1 MAKRFTDTN
10 KFRSPF
16 FRSLPA
22 PYKLLWD
29 LINHD
34 CDHAGLWMVD
44 FEIAQIYTGKD
55 AKIDEEKAL
64 AHFNTGEVRVIPIE
78 NGKIWFILP
87 FFSEQYGK
95 LNASNR
101 VHASVISSWEKHGID
116 FQNLEYL
123 KLEYEKEGPAKDLIR
138 TLEGAKD
145 KEMDKDTEKDMEKDK
160 EGGAGG
166 RLYSSLM
173 AIYFDFVK
181 QHTGVPPKVSQI
193 EGKALKNII
202 KYLMSIKPDEK
213 EVEIGWKA
221 IFENFNKWD
230 AFYQKQLKLTQIDSN
245 LMNII
250 NSIKNG
256 KPTTNTRREITN
268 EDIAA
273 EIRKRYPDSVR

>member
-16 FRSLPA
+16 YRGLPA

-29 LINHD
+29 LVNLD
-34 CDHAGLWMVD
+34 CDHAGLWIVD

-123 KLEYEKEGPAKDLIR
+123 KLEYEKEGATMPL
-138 TLEGAKD
+138 TSPLQGAKD
-145 KEMDKDTEKDMEKDK
+145 KDKDKDKDKEMDK

-166 RLYSSLM
+166 SLYKDAM
-173 AIYFDFVK
+173 TVYHDFVK
-181 QHTGVPPKVSQI
+181 LRTGVPPNINAI
-193 EGKALKNII
+193 EGKALKTII
-202 KYLMSIKPDEK
+202 VYLRGIDRNDEK
-213 EVEIGWKA
+213 IIEAWKA
-221 IFENFNKWD
+221 VLNNFDKWD
-230 AFYQKQLKLTQIDSN
+230 AFLQRQLKLSQISSN
-245 LMNII
+245 LTNII
-250 NSIKNG
+250 HSIKNG
-256 KPTTNTRREITN
+256 KQTNARREITN

-273 EIRKRYPDSVR
+273 EVRKRYPDSVR

>member
-16 FRSLPA
+16 YRSLPA

-44 FEIAQIYTGKD
+44 FEIAQIYIGKD
-55 AKIDEEKAL
+55 AKIDSEKAL
-64 AHFNTGEVRVIPIE
+64 SFFNFDDTRIIQLNE
-78 NGKIWFILP
+78 GKIWLILP
-87 FFSEQYGK
+87 FIFEQYGS
-95 LNASNR
+95 LNSSNR
-101 VHASVISSWEKHGID
+101 VHLSVMNTLEKFNID
-116 FQNLEYL
+116 LNQIETL
-123 KLEYEKEGPAKDLIR
+123 KKEGATKPLISP
-138 TLEGAKD
+138 LQGAKD
-145 KEMDKDTEKDMEKDK
+145 KDKDKYKDK
-160 EGGAGG
+160 DKDKDKEEGGAGG

-181 QHTGVPPKVSQI
+181 QYTGVPPKVSEI

-202 KYLMSIKPDEK
+202 KYLSSIQPNEEDII
-213 EVEIGWKA
+213 IGWKA

-230 AFYQKQLKLTQIDSN
+230 SFYQKQLKLSQIDSN
-245 LMNII
+245 LLNII

-256 KPTTNTRREITN
+256 KQHSPNTRREITN

-273 EIRKRYPDSVR
+273 EVRKRYPDSVR